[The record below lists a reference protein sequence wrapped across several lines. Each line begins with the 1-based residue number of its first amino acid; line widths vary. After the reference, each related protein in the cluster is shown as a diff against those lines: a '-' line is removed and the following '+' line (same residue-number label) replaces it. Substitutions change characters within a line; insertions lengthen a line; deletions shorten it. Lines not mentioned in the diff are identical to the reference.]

1 MERLCRNVGPFF
13 HLINSNFHL
22 LLKAVFDIQT
32 KIELKKGNP
41 DAFKEVFRLL
51 YPRLK
56 GYCKLFISD
65 NNQVEDIIQETFISL
80 WDNKDSVKTDKTIE
94 SYVFVILR
102 NKCLNFLKK
111 QKLEDDKVDIENL
124 KVEELQ
130 FLYQLDFT
138 EKEAK
143 SLEEQLIESFKKA
156 VIELPD
162 KMKTVFTLCKIE
174 GKKQKEVAEELGIS
188 IKMVEKHISKAKQ
201 QIREKLIQQYP
212 ALIILIT
219 LLMD

>member
-1 MERLCRNVGPFF
+1 M
-13 HLINSNFHL
+13 
-22 LLKAVFDIQT
+22 FDIQT

-56 GYCKLFISD
+56 GYSKLFISND
-65 NNQVEDIIQETFISL
+65 SQVEDLIQETFIAL
-80 WDNKDSVKTDKTIE
+80 WDHKESIKPDKTIE

-111 QKLEDDKVDIENL
+111 QKLEKEQVDIENL
-124 KVEELQ
+124 NIEELQ

-138 EKEAK
+138 EKEDK
-143 SLEEQLIESFKKA
+143 SLEEQLIESFKAA
-156 VIELPD
+156 VEELPG
-162 KMKTVFTLCKIE
+162 KMKTVFTRCKIE

-188 IKMVEKHISKAKQ
+188 TKMVEKHIAKAKQ
-201 QIREKLIQQYP
+201 QIREKLIRQYP
-212 ALIILIT
+212 ALIVLIAM
-219 LLMD
+219 LLE

>member
-1 MERLCRNVGPFF
+1 M
-13 HLINSNFHL
+13 
-22 LLKAVFDIQT
+22 FDILT

-65 NNQVEDIIQETFISL
+65 NDQVEDIIQETFVSL
-80 WDNKDSVKTDKTIE
+80 WEKKESIKPDKTIE

-111 QKLEDDKVDIENL
+111 QKLENDQVDIENL

-138 EKEAK
+138 EKEDK
-143 SLEEQLIESFKKA
+143 SLEEQLIESFKIA
-156 VIELPD
+156 VDELPD

-174 GKKQKEVAEELGIS
+174 GKKQKEVAEKLGIS
-188 IKMVEKHISKAKQ
+188 IQMVEKHISKAKQ
-201 QIREKLIQQYP
+201 QIRGKLIQQYP

-219 LLMD
+219 LLID

>member
-1 MERLCRNVGPFF
+1 M
-13 HLINSNFHL
+13 
-22 LLKAVFDIQT
+22 FDIQT

-41 DAFKEVFRLL
+41 AAFKEVFALL

-56 GYCKLFISD
+56 GYCKLFIS
-65 NNQVEDIIQETFISL
+65 NKSQVEDIIQETFISL
-80 WDNKDSVKTDKTIE
+80 WDSKDAIKPEKTLE

-111 QKLEDDKVDIENL
+111 QKLENEQVDVENL

-138 EKEAK
+138 EKEDK
-143 SLEEQLIESFKKA
+143 SLEEQLIESFKTA
-156 VIELPD
+156 VDELPD
-162 KMKTVFTLCKIE
+162 KMKAVFTLCKIN

-219 LLMD
+219 LLID